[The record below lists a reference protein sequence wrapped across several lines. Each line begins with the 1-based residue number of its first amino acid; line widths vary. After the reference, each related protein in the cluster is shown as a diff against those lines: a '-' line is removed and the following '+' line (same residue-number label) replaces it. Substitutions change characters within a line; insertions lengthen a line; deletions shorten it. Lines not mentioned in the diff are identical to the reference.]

1 MKDNFKYGI
10 DHLTPHLALQIA
22 YGEIKGVITEG
33 VKLDVEKNYETVQKI
48 AKGDRLV
55 YSVNTG
61 FGSLCTTI
69 ISKEETG
76 KLQENLLK
84 SHSVGIG
91 NPISHTLSKL
101 MLILKLHTLCKGY
114 SGISLEVLERINWHI
129 ETNVIPL
136 VPEQGSVGASGDLA
150 PLAHLFLPLIG
161 LGYLSKDQGKFNKS
175 IEILKKY
182 DLNPLKLQAKEG
194 LALINGTQFITAHA
208 IIIHDRFKN
217 CLDNADIIG
226 ALSLE
231 AYLGSLQPFDEDLI
245 KLRPHHGAVV
255 VAEKF
260 RKFLKDSQF
269 IESHKDCGRVQDP
282 YSIRCIPQVHG
293 ASRDAFQHFEE
304 ILECELNSITDNP
317 IIFNEDKTIS
327 GGNFHGQPLALPL
340 DYLGLSASE
349 LGNISDRRTY
359 LLLEGKWGLPPYLIK
374 ESGLNSGFMITQY
387 SSAALVSENKS
398 MCFPASADS
407 IPTSMGQEDHVS
419 MGAISARKTL
429 RIVNNLEKILAIEL
443 LCAAQAFDFR
453 KPLKSSKILES
464 CHAQIRRKI
473 PHVNEDVVL
482 SDFIEI
488 ALSIIK
494 NKELVRITENN

>member
-1 MKDNFKYGI
+1 MSENFKYGI
-10 DHLTPHLALQIA
+10 DYLTPDLALQIA
-22 YGEIKGVITEG
+22 NGDIRGIISEEVKIKIRTNYGV
-33 VKLDVEKNYETVQKI
+33 VQKI
-48 AKGDRLV
+48 AKGEKLV

-91 NPISHTLSKL
+91 DPIEHKLSKL
-101 MLILKLHTLCKGY
+101 MMILKIHALCKGF
-114 SGISLEVLERINWHI
+114 SGVSLEVIERIYWHVENNI
-129 ETNVIPL
+129 IPL

-161 LGYLSKDQGKFNKS
+161 LGYLSKNGEEFIES
-175 IEILKKY
+175 IKILKEY
-182 DLNPLKLQAKEG
+182 NLTPLKLQAKEG

-208 IIIHDRFKN
+208 VIIHDKFRN

-231 AYLGSLQPFDEDLI
+231 AYLASPQPFDENLI
-245 KLRPHHGAVV
+245 KLRPHRGATI

-260 RKFLKDSQF
+260 RLFLKDSQF

-293 ASRDAFQHFEE
+293 ASRDAYLHFKEV
-304 ILECELNSITDNP
+304 LECELNSVTDNP
-317 IIFNEDKTIS
+317 IIFNEFKTIS

-340 DYLGLSASE
+340 DYVGLAASE
-349 LGNISDRRTY
+349 IGNISDRRTY
-359 LLLEGKWGLPPYLIK
+359 LLLEGKWDLPPYLIE

-453 KPLKSSKILES
+453 RPLKSSLILEA
-464 CHAQIRRKI
+464 CHAHIRKKI
-473 PHVNEDVVL
+473 PHIKEDVIL
-482 SDFIEI
+482 SELIEI
-488 ALSIIK
+488 ALGIIRS
-494 NKELVRITENN
+494 NELVHISKKD

>member
-1 MKDNFKYGI
+1 MKNNFRYGF
-10 DHLTPHLALQIA
+10 DHLTPDLALQIA
-22 YGEIKGVITEG
+22 NGEIKGIITEE
-33 VKLDVEKNYETVQKI
+33 VKLKVKENYEVVQKI
-48 AKGDRLV
+48 AKGEKLV

-91 NPISHTLSKL
+91 KPITLLLSKL
-101 MLILKLHTLCKGY
+101 MLILKLHTLCKGF
-114 SGISLEVLERINWHI
+114 SGISLEVIERIFWHI
-129 ETNVIPL
+129 ERNVIPL

-161 LGYLSKDQGKFNKS
+161 LGYLSKEGGKFVES
-175 IEILKKY
+175 IEILQEHN
-182 DLNPLKLQAKEG
+182 LSPLKLQAKEG
-194 LALINGTQFITAHA
+194 LALINGTQFITANA
-208 IIIHDRFKN
+208 VIIHKKFRN
-217 CLDNADIIG
+217 CLDNADIIS

-231 AYLGSLQPFDEDLI
+231 AYLGSPQPFDEDLI
-245 KLRPHHGAVV
+245 NLRPHKGAII

-260 RKFLKDSQF
+260 RKLLKDSQF

-293 ASRDAFQHFEE
+293 ASRDAYLHFKD

-317 IIFNEDKTIS
+317 IIFNENKTIS

-340 DYLGLSASE
+340 DYVGLAASE

-429 RIVNNLEKILAIEL
+429 KIVNNLEKILAIEL

-453 KPLKSSKILES
+453 KPLNSSVILEA
-464 CHAQIRRKI
+464 CHIQIRNKI
-473 PHVNEDVVL
+473 PHINEDVVL

-494 NKELVRITENN
+494 SEELVKIYNNN